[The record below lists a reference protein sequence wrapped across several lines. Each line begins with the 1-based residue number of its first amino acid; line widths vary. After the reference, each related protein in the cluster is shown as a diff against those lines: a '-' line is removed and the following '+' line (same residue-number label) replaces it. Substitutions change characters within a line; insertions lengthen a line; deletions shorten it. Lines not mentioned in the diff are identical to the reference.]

1 VNGVC
6 LAGSPDYTQSKRDV
20 LQVENPL
27 PLLKKISH
35 KTQEFLANIH
45 NDW

>member
-1 VNGVC
+1 MNWVC
-6 LAGSPDYTQSKRDV
+6 LAMSPDYAQSKRDV
-20 LQVENPL
+20 LQAENPL